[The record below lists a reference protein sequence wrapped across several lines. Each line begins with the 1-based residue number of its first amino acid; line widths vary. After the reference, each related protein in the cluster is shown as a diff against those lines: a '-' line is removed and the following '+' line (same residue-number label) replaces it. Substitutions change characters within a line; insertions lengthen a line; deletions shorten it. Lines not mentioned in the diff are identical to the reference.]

1 MGRGKVSNDYDQV
14 RFLRVKPHIA
24 IAVEACRYECSVHAR
39 RMGSSGRDVCVA
51 MAVRGW
57 LGNWVFLIT
66 YFIYLQ
72 KTRSFRFPAR
82 LQGKHR
88 TLRPDAMDVATLK
101 VVVVGNNCS
110 GEYHLHVSYLTRSL
124 GSTLLVVSR
133 ATDYLRPARPSQ
145 A

>member
-1 MGRGKVSNDYDQV
+1 MQRACSEDGEQRARCLCGDGRT
-14 RFLRVKPHIA
+14 
-24 IAVEACRYECSVHAR
+24 
-39 RMGSSGRDVCVA
+39 
-51 MAVRGW
+51 W
-57 LGNWVFLIT
+57 LAWKLGFSYNLFYI
-66 YFIYLQ
+66 FLQ

>member
-1 MGRGKVSNDYDQV
+1 MN
-14 RFLRVKPHIA
+14 A
-24 IAVEACRYECSVHAR
+24 AR
-39 RMGSSGRDVCVA
+39 MLGGWGSSGRDVCVA

-66 YFIYLQ
+66 YFIYSLQ
-72 KTRSFRFPAR
+72 KKLALSASAR
-82 LQGKHR
+82 LHRKHR

>member
-24 IAVEACRYECSVHAR
+24 VAVEACRYECSAHAR
-39 RMGSSGRDVCVA
+39 RMGEQRARCLCGDGRT
-51 MAVRGW
+51 W
-57 LGNWVFLIT
+57 LAWKLVFLIT
-66 YFIYLQ
+66 YFFYKKHSL
-72 KTRSFRFPAR
+72 FPLRPCA
-82 LQGKHR
+82 GKHR